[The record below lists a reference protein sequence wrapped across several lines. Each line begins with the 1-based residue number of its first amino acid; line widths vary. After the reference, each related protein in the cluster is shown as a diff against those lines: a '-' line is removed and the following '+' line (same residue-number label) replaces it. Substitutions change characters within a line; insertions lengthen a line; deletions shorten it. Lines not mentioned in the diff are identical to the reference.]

1 MKKNLLAYSSYE
13 ETKENLS
20 NYHKKIKNEVCC
32 NFNLINV
39 SVNPYIALRKNVE
52 IGVFNRPLTD
62 WECEIVT
69 KYGKNNVLEEYHPLL
84 LDYVRQKILPSKSQD
99 YSCDITYFYFFQ
111 PFYYKDTIFNF
122 FVTFFDKSIF
132 KNFNSKNSAL
142 EQEIVIQISTFF
154 HTQNKYGPEQISVA
168 ILDDQFMVIMI
179 SGLLTPFLR
188 KLVNGDARNILTI
201 EKVFILQAEIVLEE
215 IYNKHFYGKL
225 YKPLI
230 YFDKNN
236 DKLIILSALSKD
248 KWMDFFNKM
257 VLSL

>member
-1 MKKNLLAYSSYE
+1 MKKNLLVYSSYE

-52 IGVFNRPLTD
+52 VGFFYRNLTD
-62 WECEIVT
+62 WEYEIVT
-69 KYGKNNVLEEYHPLL
+69 KYGKNTVVEEYHPLL

-99 YSCDITYFYFFQ
+99 YSCDITYFYYFQ
-111 PFYYKDTIFNF
+111 PFYYKDTICNF
-122 FVTFFDKSIF
+122 FVTFFDKAIF

-142 EQEIVIQISTFF
+142 EQEIVIQVSTFF
-154 HTQNKYGPEQISVA
+154 RTQNKYGPEQISAA
-168 ILDDQFMVIMI
+168 ILDDQFMVVMI

-188 KLVNGDARNILTI
+188 KLVNSDARNILTI
-201 EKVFILQAEIVLEE
+201 EKVFILQAEIILEE

-230 YFDKNN
+230 YFDKINGEVIEAEAME
-236 DKLIILSALSKD
+236 DL
-248 KWMDFFNKM
+248 
-257 VLSL
+257 